1 MLNQTRIAPGDNMSL
16 FLLWCIICGLGVFG
30 FVCHSVGYD
39 QGYDQGYRN
48 GFEFAEAVYKPMHL
62 GD

>member
-1 MLNQTRIAPGDNMSL
+1 MLNQTRIARGDNMSL

-30 FVCHSVGYD
+30 FVFYSV
-39 QGYDQGYRN
+39 GYDQGYRN
-48 GFEFAEAVYKPMHL
+48 GFEFAEAVHKPMRL